1 MRLRYAINGIKRN
14 LILTLLLV
22 VQLVFA
28 FYALYNTVDIKQK
41 VHYESSKIA
50 DYFKGKKVY
59 NLQNDSSDSMFNED
73 EFTEINE
80 ESLQKAFGIFRKFPQ
95 ITFTH
100 QVLFPISIEVFEGN
114 ENFKFYEP
122 ENDFEGKKFFQAKN
136 ITLDQNALIEFS
148 VKLKDGRFFNLNE
161 IERDYGDNNAL
172 PIIVGYNYEKY
183 FKVGDEITY
192 IRPDIG
198 LAKAK
203 IIGIMEEN
211 QYMPVD
217 MMTFDFKRY
226 ADLNNFIITSYSQFQ
241 NYRIMY
247 DTMFGYNFILF
258 DENTSNETIELI
270 NNEIKNDFYDNL
282 GIRVIIK
289 DFNRYIKAELDT
301 FENQDKITSVTSIT
315 IFAFISLTL
324 IISTLNSIYKR
335 KKEFGIHIFSGG
347 TIRDL
352 AITIYLEVLLV
363 LAFSFGI
370 SLLVIFYQN
379 SEINLD
385 NIKILFLNLIIIS
398 VITTILPII
407 KIFKLEIND
416 IIKGAE
422 WIWG

>member
-14 LILTLLLV
+14 LILTLLLI

-41 VHYESSKIA
+41 VHSESSKIA

-59 NLQNDSSDSMFNED
+59 NLQNDYSDNMFNED
-73 EFTEINE
+73 ESKINE
-80 ESLQKAFGIFRKFPQ
+80 ESLQKTFDIFRRFPQ

-100 QVLFPISIEVFEGN
+100 QVLFPILIETFEGN
-114 ENFKFYEP
+114 ENFKFYQP

-136 ITLDQNALIEFS
+136 ITLNKNALMEFD

-161 IERDYGDNNAL
+161 IERNYTDNNAL
-172 PIIVGYNYEKY
+172 PIIVGSNYEKY

-198 LAKAK
+198 LSKAK

-217 MMTFDFKRY
+217 MMAFDFKRY

-258 DENTSNETIELI
+258 DENTSNG
-270 NNEIKNDFYDNL
+270 DC
-282 GIRVIIK
+282 R
-289 DFNRYIKAELDT
+289 
-301 FENQDKITSVTSIT
+301 
-315 IFAFISLTL
+315 
-324 IISTLNSIYKR
+324 
-335 KKEFGIHIFSGG
+335 
-347 TIRDL
+347 
-352 AITIYLEVLLV
+352 
-363 LAFSFGI
+363 
-370 SLLVIFYQN
+370 
-379 SEINLD
+379 
-385 NIKILFLNLIIIS
+385 
-398 VITTILPII
+398 
-407 KIFKLEIND
+407 
-416 IIKGAE
+416 
-422 WIWG
+422 

>member
-14 LILTLLLV
+14 LILTLLLI

-41 VHYESSKIA
+41 VHSESSKIA

-59 NLQNDSSDSMFNED
+59 NLQNDYSDSMFNED
-73 EFTEINE
+73 ESKINE
-80 ESLQKAFGIFRKFPQ
+80 ESLQKTFDIFRRFPQ

-100 QVLFPISIEVFEGN
+100 QVLFPILIETFEGN
-114 ENFKFYEP
+114 ENFKFYQP

-136 ITLDQNALIEFS
+136 ITLDKNALMEFD

-161 IERDYGDNNAL
+161 IERNYADTNAL
-172 PIIVGYNYEKY
+172 PIIVGSNYEKY

-198 LAKAK
+198 LSKAK

-217 MMTFDFKRY
+217 MMAFDFKRY

-258 DENTSNETIELI
+258 DENTSNETIEVL
-270 NNEIKNDFYDNL
+270 NNEIKNTFYDNL
-282 GIRVIIK
+282 GIKVIIK
-289 DFNRYIKAELDT
+289 DLNRYIKAELDT
-301 FENQDKITSVTSIT
+301 FKNQDKIASVTSIT
-315 IFAFISLTL
+315 IFVFISLTL

-363 LAFSFGI
+363 LIFSFGI

-379 SEINLD
+379 KEINL
-385 NIKILFLNLIIIS
+385 NSIKILFLNLIIIS
-398 VITTILPII
+398 VVTTMLPIM

-422 WIWG
+422 